1 MIQFKRFLFFLS
13 TIIFI
18 LTFVRDGFSLKDK
31 HAHFLHNSPYKNTK
45 KLSRKDRKALGI
57 PPNAYNERFF
67 ELTMNPSLGYP
78 TVSKKFELQNR
89 LSRERNGNI
98 NPNKNP
104 KNQDLSSKTPGADN
118 LNPWISVGPNDVGG
132 RTRGALFDLNDNEK
146 DRVIAGGVSGGL
158 WVNEDIDASGT
169 SPWTEVTGVPGNLA
183 VSVIVQDPN
192 HTNVMYAG
200 TGESYTGADAFGNG
214 VYKST
219 DYGQN
224 WTLVLGNATGTATT
238 TSFDATRQF
247 VEGYFFINDLQIW
260 DPTPSDTSNNDE
272 YIFALLGQGSD
283 STGEITEFFDLS
295 INGLYL
301 STDGGSVWSKI
312 ALPSDVSGKDYHLND
327 IEVDPNNNKI
337 WISSNFSRWG
347 YYSGGNF
354 YWSSDGAN
362 FTKITPSYPSNAN
375 TNIFRVEFAASAIT
389 SDTFYVLLSTIVSS
403 QAEIYKTVDGFSTL
417 TKLNEPNDADTGIPS
432 TDFTRGQSFYDLEI
446 EVDPNNEDIVYVGG
460 IDLFRSVDGGTNW
473 SQISKWSNNNNL
485 AALPVSKVHADQHG
499 IYFKPGDS
507 DKGMVVNDGGVYY
520 VSSLSSAAT
529 SSVFTAQESGFVTS
543 QFYKVA
549 QSPHDYATDMIL
561 GGTQDNGTLLLQNS
575 DFSGLTSSTEFTG
588 GDGGFSYID
597 QVDTKY
603 RISNYVYNDAVY
615 LSSLNNTTFSNGL
628 TYLYLSSSWDGDS
641 SDDTE
646 GDFINPG
653 ALDSNQDIL
662 YVNGSKSG
670 SYKIRCFYDL
680 DTNAPDDY
688 YITGLPSEPS
698 AFHVS
703 THTTTSTTLLVGT
716 DDGKILLITDADNI
730 NLASTQIADFIGS
743 VSNLKFGAN
752 ENEIYASLY
761 NYGVNNVYFSNDR
774 GVSWTAKDGDLPD
787 IPVLAI
793 QPNPFNPEEVILGT
807 DLGVWMT
814 TNFSN
819 NSPTWVQS
827 NNGMTDVRVNDFEVT
842 GTSVANNRIVASTY
856 GRGIFVGSFT
866 SDDLS
871 NPTVTLTTTDA
882 DNLVSNTNVV
892 TITATF
898 SESMSATPTLS
909 LTGLVT
915 DVLMDATASNAIWTY
930 TWTVSTTL
938 TSTTATVS
946 GTDLSSNAYSGSDS
960 INFTIDNTEP
970 ERRYGITVYESFEYN
985 ELEGLENQNGGS
997 GWNGAWI
1004 KDSNFNNHYILSP
1017 TTFNSGGGGVYQ
1029 IGRRSPMTY
1038 TGLTVAGNYLGDD
1051 GNQTDVT
1058 NSNYRNLYQTLGSDV
1073 YIQFLVQFNDYGDAD
1088 NGNAKSNY
1096 FILKEGDTQKLV
1108 IRRKNGRIYM
1118 GKTTSSSAA
1127 SDLVDTGVNLPG
1139 SAAAQLVIV
1148 KIDDADTKI
1157 WVDPNLS
1164 TFDYENPPTENA
1176 SLNYTF
1182 QFNRIQVQS
1191 QIKYDFGIGTL
1202 YDEIY
1207 VYEKRNV
1214 LTDTDADDIVMNT
1227 DVVTITATFSEDMA
1241 ATPTLSLSGIVS
1253 NANMTATASNSIWTY
1268 TWTVSTTV
1276 TSTTVTVAGTDVVG
1290 NVYTGTDSITFQID
1304 NSEPT
1309 LTISTNDNQVNAT
1322 DTATL
1327 TFTLTESS
1335 TSFTGD
1341 DISVSSG
1348 SLGALTATSS
1358 KVYTASYT
1366 PASATVTS
1374 VTISVLSAVFTD
1386 IAGNANTASS
1396 TTFEVDTISP
1406 TLSAFTTDHA
1416 DLYVGDADTVIFTAT
1431 FSEAMTSSPSISI
1444 TGVVTQVTMTV
1455 STTSSSKTW
1464 IYSWDVPAANDGVVT
1479 ATVSGTDVFGNS
1491 YSGTESITLTID
1503 NILPTITLT
1512 EDDADDV
1519 LIVGESVLITAS
1531 ADESISGTPTL
1542 TITFSGINTDV
1553 SMTAS
1558 SSSWIY
1564 SYTPPANATGTVT
1577 YTVTLNDL
1585 VGYTVSSTLALT
1597 VDTLVPTLA
1606 RISSPMADGTY
1617 TDDDGNVSLSD
1628 TVTIT
1633 VTFTEA
1639 VVTTGTP
1646 RVVLN
1651 TSPLSYA
1658 NYVQGSGTTTLTFAS
1673 LIAQE
1678 VYQPSLDV
1686 TSIDLNG
1693 GTIADINSNTASIS
1707 LSYAIANNTTL
1718 VDLTNIRL
1726 DSKNPIL
1733 SSYTVSDTNNLAPVA
1748 TASVGDGDVV
1758 TYYFNSDKE
1767 LLSNSLTVSFTGFNP
1782 SLTTSVTGAGP
1793 YTYSFSFTVSSSFP
1807 EGNVLFQAD
1816 SATDKVSSTHVASGN
1831 PISSFNQAQFNDLI
1845 KIDRTAPVFTSNS
1858 SLNSNENVTTGPTL
1872 STNET
1877 SYFSIIGGA
1886 DQALLS
1892 INQTSGV
1899 LSFNTAPD
1907 YENPVDNATD
1917 NTYEIVVK
1925 ATDQV
1930 GLTAT
1935 QTITIQ
1941 INNIADTFGVE
1952 ITQNDVQT
1960 TESGETASL
1969 SFILITQPTA
1979 NVVIGLSLS
1988 DTSEGILSLNQLR
2001 YTPAQ
2006 WNVRQTLTITG
2017 LDDGLADGDVSYQL
2031 ITAAVVSE
2039 DVNYNGLG
2047 VADITLINIDDEI
2060 DTDGDGSFDYADAF
2074 INDVS
2079 EWLDTDRDGIGN
2091 NADLDDDADG
2101 ISDVYEIR
2109 LGTDPL
2115 DANETPPDFN
2125 SNGIPDA
2132 LEDSDGDGVNDDVDD
2147 SPLDPTLAFDND
2159 GDGISDQDDPDDDN
2173 DGVLDVEDD
2182 FPFDSRYRQ
2191 DTDKDG
2197 YPNLTD
2203 ADDDNDGVYDED
2215 DAFPLD
2221 SSEQTDTDKDGL
2233 GDNADLDDDE
2243 DGVLDIFDYCPDTP
2257 LDTKVDQFGCAIF
2270 SLPTDSITLSK
2281 TEKCAGENKI
2291 TIGVVDT
2298 SLTYNVAISGAI
2310 STNESFMGSRWSVDK
2325 LSAGVYVVCVTVEG
2339 ISTTEFER
2347 CFEVTITEPEPLL
2360 VSSLLNTQDQTVSF
2374 NLSGGSTYQI
2384 TQNGKTVQT
2393 NSNKYSLSLEKGM
2406 NNISISTGIECQ
2418 GLFEKSYF
2426 NSHEVQYAPNPFNEY
2441 LQLYFDGEDSWI
2453 ELDVYTANGQ
2463 HVEHQNISLSP
2474 GIRSYNLKTSN
2485 YKQGLYIIKIKGEN
2499 IDKTLQVIKE

>member
-89 LSRERNGNI
+89 LSRESNGNI

-238 TSFDATRQF
+238 TSINATQQF

-272 YIFALLGQGSD
+272 YIFALLGQGFD

-337 WISSNFSRWG
+337 WISSNYSRWG
-347 YYSGGNF
+347 YSGGNF

-375 TNIFRVEFAASAIT
+375 TNIFRVEFAASATT

-703 THTTTSTTLLVGT
+703 THTATSTTLLVGT

-866 SDDLS
+866 SGDLS

-898 SESMSATPTLS
+898 SESMTATPTLS

-960 INFTIDNTEP
+960 I
-970 ERRYGITVYESFEYN
+970 
-985 ELEGLENQNGGS
+985 
-997 GWNGAWI
+997 
-1004 KDSNFNNHYILSP
+1004 
-1017 TTFNSGGGGVYQ
+1017 
-1029 IGRRSPMTY
+1029 
-1038 TGLTVAGNYLGDD
+1038 
-1051 GNQTDVT
+1051 
-1058 NSNYRNLYQTLGSDV
+1058 
-1073 YIQFLVQFNDYGDAD
+1073 
-1088 NGNAKSNY
+1088 
-1096 FILKEGDTQKLV
+1096 
-1108 IRRKNGRIYM
+1108 
-1118 GKTTSSSAA
+1118 
-1127 SDLVDTGVNLPG
+1127 
-1139 SAAAQLVIV
+1139 
-1148 KIDDADTKI
+1148 
-1157 WVDPNLS
+1157 
-1164 TFDYENPPTENA
+1164 
-1176 SLNYTF
+1176 
-1182 QFNRIQVQS
+1182 
-1191 QIKYDFGIGTL
+1191 
-1202 YDEIY
+1202 
-1207 VYEKRNV
+1207 
-1214 LTDTDADDIVMNT
+1214 
-1227 DVVTITATFSEDMA
+1227 
-1241 ATPTLSLSGIVS
+1241 
-1253 NANMTATASNSIWTY
+1253 
-1268 TWTVSTTV
+1268 
-1276 TSTTVTVAGTDVVG
+1276 
-1290 NVYTGTDSITFQID
+1290 TFQID
-1304 NSEPT
+1304 NSAPT

-1479 ATVSGTDVFGNS
+1479 ATVSGTDVFGNY

-1686 TSIDLNG
+1686 TSIDFNG

-1718 VDLTNIRL
+1718 ADLTNIRL

-1782 SLTTSVTGAGP
+1782 TLTTSVTGAGP

-1988 DTSEGILSLNQLR
+1988 DTSEGILSLNQIR
-2001 YTPAQ
+2001 FTPAQ

-2310 STNESFMGSRWSVDK
+2310 STNESFMGSRWSIDK

-2426 NSHEVQYAPNPFNEY
+2426 NSHEVQYAPNPFNDY

-2463 HVEHQNISLSP
+2463 HVEHQNISLST